1 MVNSL
6 LRNKHKNKRWD
17 TKDIP
22 NLKGKTALIT
32 GSNSGLGFYTAKALA
47 EKNCHVILACRTLE
61 KSIITKNK
69 LQKLI
74 PQAQLSTIEI
84 ELANFNSV
92 SSKCNQI
99 SSDYENLDLLIN
111 NAGIMHPPKTLNSQG
126 YELQFAVNHLSHM
139 LLTLK
144 LIPLLEKVKNSRIVT
159 VTSLAQFLGK
169 LGWKNL
175 KAEDYYNKQ
184 ESYATSKLAN
194 IMFALELSHKLK
206 AKDILSLAA
215 HPGIAKTNLF
225 NAQRPNPS
233 RIEKFSL
240 ELFSPIF
247 QSAEMG
253 ALPQL
258 YAATSNKVKS
268 GDHYGPKFNFRGYPK
283 LTKTST
289 AALNSF
295 ERKILW
301 NKSLEIIGKF
311 I

>member
-1 MVNSL
+1 MINSFL
-6 LRNKHKNKRWD
+6 KNSRRNWEK
-17 TKDIP
+17 KDIP
-22 NLKGKTALIT
+22 NLEGKTALVT
-32 GSNSGLGFYTAKALA
+32 GSNSGLGYHTAKALA
-47 EKNCHVILACRTLE
+47 EKNCHVILSCRTKE
-61 KSIITKNK
+61 KSFATKSK
-69 LQKLI
+69 LKKLI
-74 PQAQLSTIEI
+74 PQARLSTIEI
-84 ELANFNSV
+84 EMADFKNV
-92 SSKCNQI
+92 SCKCNEI
-99 SSDYENLDLLIN
+99 LNEYENLDLLIN

-126 YELQFAVNHLSHM
+126 YEIQFAVNHLSHM

-144 LIPLLEKVKNSRIVT
+144 LMPLIEKIKNSRIVT
-159 VTSLAQFLGK
+159 VTSLAQFFGK
-169 LGWKNL
+169 IGWKNL

-184 ESYATSKLAN
+184 ESYADSKLAN
-194 IMFALELSHKLK
+194 IMFALELSKRNKHKN
-206 AKDILSLAA
+206 ILSLAA

-233 RIEKFSL
+233 IIEKFSL

-268 GDHYGPKFNFRGYPK
+268 GEHYGPMFNFRGYPK
-283 LTKTST
+283 LSKTSPK
-289 AALNSF
+289 ALNSR

-301 NKSLEIIGKF
+301 NKSYEIIQEF

>member
-1 MVNSL
+1 MINSL
-6 LRNKHKNKRWD
+6 SRNTPKNWD
-17 TKDIP
+17 TKNIP
-22 NLKGKTALIT
+22 DLEGKTALIT
-32 GSNSGLGFYTAKALA
+32 GSNSGLGYYTAKALA
-47 EKNCHVILACRTLE
+47 EKNCHVILSCRNPE
-61 KSIITKNK
+61 KSIATKNK

-84 ELANFNSV
+84 EMSDFNKV
-92 SSKCNQI
+92 SNKCDQI
-99 SSDYENLDLLIN
+99 SNEFDNLDLLIN

-126 YELQFAVNHLSHM
+126 YEIQFAVNHLSHM

-144 LIPLLEKVKNSRIVT
+144 LIPLLEKINKSRIVT
-159 VTSLAQFLGK
+159 VTSLAQFFGK
-169 LGWKNL
+169 VGWENL

-194 IMFALELSHKLK
+194 IMFALELSQKLK
-206 AKDILSLAA
+206 EKNILSLAA

-233 RIEKFSL
+233 RFERFSL

-258 YAATSNKVKS
+258 YAATSNSVKT
-268 GDHYGPKFNFRGYPK
+268 GDHYGPKFNFRGHPK
-283 LTKTST
+283 LSKTSPS
-289 AALNSF
+289 ALNTI
-295 ERKILW
+295 ERKNLW
-301 NKSLEIIGKF
+301 NKSLDIIEKF

>member
-1 MVNSL
+1 MTESL
-6 LRNKHKNKRWD
+6 LINNTKNWD
-17 TKDIP
+17 TKNIP
-22 NLKGKTALIT
+22 DLSGKTALIT
-32 GSNSGLGFYTAKALA
+32 GSNSGLGYYTAKSLA
-47 EKNCHVILACRTLE
+47 ENNCHVILSCRTPE
-61 KSIITKNK
+61 KSIATKNK

-84 ELANFNSV
+84 ELSDFNNV
-92 SSKCNQI
+92 SCKCDQI
-99 SSDYENLDLLIN
+99 SNEYDKLDLLIN

-126 YELQFAVNHLSHM
+126 YEIQFAVNHLSHM

-144 LIPLLEKVKNSRIVT
+144 LIPLLEKIKNSRIVT
-159 VTSLAQFLGK
+159 ITSLAQFFGK
-169 LGWKNL
+169 VGWKNL

-194 IMFALELSHKLK
+194 IMFALELSQKLK
-206 AKDILSLAA
+206 EKNILSLAA

-233 RIEKFSL
+233 RIEKLSL
-240 ELFSPIF
+240 DLFSPIF

-258 YAATSNKVKS
+258 YAATSNTVKS

-283 LTKTST
+283 LSKTSPS
-289 AALNSF
+289 ALNPT
-295 ERKILW
+295 ERNNLW
-301 NKSLEIIGKF
+301 NKSLAIIEEF

>member
-1 MVNSL
+1 MIKAL
-6 LRNKHKNKRWD
+6 LNNKHQNWD
-17 TKDIP
+17 SKYIP
-22 NLKGKTALIT
+22 NLDGKTALIT
-32 GSNSGLGFYTAKALA
+32 GSNSGLGYFTAKALA
-47 EKNCHVILACRTLE
+47 EKNCHVILACRTPE
-61 KSIITKNK
+61 KSFATKNK

-74 PQAQLSTIEI
+74 PQAQLSTVEI
-84 ELANFNSV
+84 EMADFNNV
-92 SSKCNQI
+92 SSKCDQI
-99 SSDYENLDLLIN
+99 LNEYENLDLLIN

-126 YELQFAVNHLSHM
+126 YEIQFAVNHLSHM

-144 LIPLLEKVKNSRIVT
+144 LIPLLEKIKNSRIVT
-159 VTSLAQFLGK
+159 VTSLAQFFGK
-169 LGWKNL
+169 VGWKNL

-194 IMFALELSHKLK
+194 IMFALELSQKLK
-206 AKDILSLAA
+206 EKNILSLAA

-233 RIEKFSL
+233 RIEKLSL

-258 YAATSNKVKS
+258 YAATSNTVKS

-283 LTKTST
+283 LSKTSPL
-289 AALNSF
+289 ALNTA
-295 ERKILW
+295 ERKNLW
-301 NKSLEIIGKF
+301 NKSLEIIQEF

>member
-1 MVNSL
+1 MIDSL
-6 LRNKHKNKRWD
+6 MSNITKNWD
-17 TKDIP
+17 TKNIP
-22 NLKGKTALIT
+22 DLIGKTALIT
-32 GSNSGLGFYTAKALA
+32 GSNSGLGYYTAKALA
-47 EKNCHVILACRTLE
+47 ENNCHVILSCRTPE
-61 KSIITKNK
+61 KSIATKNK

-84 ELANFNSV
+84 DLSDFNNV
-92 SSKCNQI
+92 SCKCDQI
-99 SSDYENLDLLIN
+99 SNEYDNLDLLIN

-126 YELQFAVNHLSHM
+126 YEIQFAVNHLSHM

-144 LIPLLEKVKNSRIVT
+144 LLPLLEKIKNSRIVT
-159 VTSLAQFLGK
+159 VTSLAQFFGK
-169 LGWKNL
+169 VGWKNL

-194 IMFALELSHKLK
+194 IMFALELSQKLK
-206 AKDILSLAA
+206 EKNILSLAA

-225 NAQRPNPS
+225 KAQRPNPS
-233 RIEKFSL
+233 KIEKLSL
-240 ELFSPIF
+240 DLFSPIF

-258 YAATSNKVKS
+258 YAATSNLVKS

-283 LTKTST
+283 LSKTSP
-289 AALNSF
+289 AALNTI
-295 ERKILW
+295 ERKSLW
-301 NKSLEIIGKF
+301 NKSLEIIQEF

>member
-1 MVNSL
+1 MIDSL
-6 LRNKHKNKRWD
+6 LRDTKINWD
-17 TKDIP
+17 TKNIP

-32 GSNSGLGFYTAKALA
+32 GSNSGLGYYTAKALA
-47 EKNCHVILACRTLE
+47 EKNCHVILSCRTPE
-61 KSIITKNK
+61 KSIATKNK

-84 ELANFNSV
+84 EMADFSNV
-92 SSKCNQI
+92 SDMCDRI
-99 SSDYENLDLLIN
+99 SNEYENLDLLIN

-126 YELQFAVNHLSHM
+126 YEIQFAVNHLSHM

-144 LIPLLEKVKNSRIVT
+144 LIPLLEKIKNSRIVT
-159 VTSLAQFLGK
+159 VTSLAQFFGK
-169 LGWKNL
+169 VGWRNL

-194 IMFALELSHKLK
+194 IMFALELSKKLEGK
-206 AKDILSLAA
+206 NVLSLAA

-233 RIEKFSL
+233 RFEKLSL

-258 YAATSNKVKS
+258 YAATSNSVTS
-268 GDHYGPKFNFRGYPK
+268 GDHYGPKYNFRGYPK
-283 LTKTST
+283 LSKTSP
-289 AALNSF
+289 AALNTI
-295 ERKILW
+295 ERKNLW
-301 NKSLEIIGKF
+301 NKSLEIIQEF